1 MTPNPKAIRP
11 GALAAEAVTHM
22 QANKITN
29 LFVVENGRPMGILHL
44 HDCLR
49 AGVV

>member
-1 MTPNPKAIRP
+1 MTPNPKTIRP

-29 LFVVENGRPMGILHL
+29 LFVVRERPPDGHL
-44 HDCLR
+44 
-49 AGVV
+49 AFA